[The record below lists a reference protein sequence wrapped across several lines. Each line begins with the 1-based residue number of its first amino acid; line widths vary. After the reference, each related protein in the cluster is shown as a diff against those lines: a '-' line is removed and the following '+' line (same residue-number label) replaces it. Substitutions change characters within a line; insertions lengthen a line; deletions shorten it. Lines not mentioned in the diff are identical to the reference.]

1 MLAEVALCPVQLG
14 QHISLRFWAS
24 TKKGNALKFPL
35 SFRQTR

>member
-1 MLAEVALCPVQLG
+1 MLAEVALCPVQRG
-14 QHISLRFWAS
+14 QHISLKFWAS